1 MGNTIALKYVITL
14 MEASLVDVI
23 MDIYW
28 MLMELL
34 VTVYR
39 RCIKYIVIERLR
51 ARFVKPKQLVH
62 IAQKW
67 VKVEYTP
74 L

>member
-1 MGNTIALKYVITL
+1 MNVVMRQTVALKYVLTL

-34 VTVYR
+34 VKVYT
-39 RCIKYIVIERLR
+39 RCIKHIIIERLR
-51 ARFVKPKQLVH
+51 ARFV
-62 IAQKW
+62 
-67 VKVEYTP
+67 
-74 L
+74 